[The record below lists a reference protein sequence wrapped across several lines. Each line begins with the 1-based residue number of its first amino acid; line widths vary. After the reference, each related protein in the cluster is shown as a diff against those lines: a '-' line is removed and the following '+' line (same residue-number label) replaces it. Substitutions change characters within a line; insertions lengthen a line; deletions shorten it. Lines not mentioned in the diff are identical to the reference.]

1 MKKALVFLFAV
12 AIGLSFAFA
21 GFAQENTTSGPG
33 KQGKQLTKGKYVKT
47 KKTQQAGGASS
58 AQQPTQAATNTT
70 PAKTTTPAKPTAS
83 SSSTAPTK
91 VQNGTV
97 GPGSAEGKKLTK
109 GKFTKQKKTTG
120 GASSAQ

>member
-1 MKKALVFLFAV
+1 MKKALVFFFAV
-12 AIGLSFAFA
+12 VIGLCFAFT

-33 KQGKQLTKGKYVKT
+33 KEGKKLTKGKYVKT
-47 KKTQQAGGASS
+47 KKTKQTGGAST
-58 AQQPTQAATNTT
+58 AQQPTQAATPSTAAT
-70 PAKTTTPAKPTAS
+70 PAKQTTP

-109 GKFTKQKKTTG
+109 GKFTKTKKTSGSPT
-120 GASSAQ
+120 AQ